1 MKNIKHLLAW
11 TGLLAASLLLV
22 GCGSQK
28 ARPATS
34 SPVESSVK
42 QSKKAKSQSSHQSA
56 RQKQT
61 SQKPASPQKT
71 SRQSGQRGK
80 GAAASSKSV
89 KMEPVIKKI
98 RAYLTK
104 YAGNSAVSVE
114 FIDLSNNRRQ
124 SVGVNENTGMYA
136 ASCAKLPVAAY
147 TQYLVQSG
155 KLSYSSKLTYTS
167 AADDTP
173 NHMVKG
179 GTGVLQNQNPEGKQY
194 SVQTLLE
201 DAMVHSDNA
210 ASNQLL
216 YHLCNKDQASFNAF
230 LNKIA
235 GISSYSKTM
244 TTLQAAR
251 VMAYLHSQNGPVNQ
265 YLSATDWKSEK
276 IGTLPV
282 RVDHKIGINGA
293 INNDVG
299 YVYAKKPFVLAIFT
313 NGWSNDQIA
322 AVAQKIYDLAE

>member
-42 QSKKAKSQSSHQSA
+42 QSEKAKSQSSHQSA

-104 YAGNSAVSVE
+104 YAGNRAFSV
-114 FIDLSNNRRQ
+114 
-124 SVGVNENTGMYA
+124 
-136 ASCAKLPVAAY
+136 
-147 TQYLVQSG
+147 
-155 KLSYSSKLTYTS
+155 
-167 AADDTP
+167 
-173 NHMVKG
+173 
-179 GTGVLQNQNPEGKQY
+179 
-194 SVQTLLE
+194 
-201 DAMVHSDNA
+201 
-210 ASNQLL
+210 
-216 YHLCNKDQASFNAF
+216 
-230 LNKIA
+230 
-235 GISSYSKTM
+235 
-244 TTLQAAR
+244 
-251 VMAYLHSQNGPVNQ
+251 
-265 YLSATDWKSEK
+265 
-276 IGTLPV
+276 
-282 RVDHKIGINGA
+282 
-293 INNDVG
+293 
-299 YVYAKKPFVLAIFT
+299 
-313 NGWSNDQIA
+313 
-322 AVAQKIYDLAE
+322 